1 MTEEEIITAI
11 HITPGNEDDG
21 KQHKRLSDRVAVL
34 VRRII
39 STKSKN

>member
-21 KQHKRLSDRVAVL
+21 KHKRLSDRVAVL